1 MNKDKEEFINRLRHI
16 REFADVSAIRV
27 KTQCRLC
34 GDSKKDPNK
43 KRFYILCDPIDSE
56 PVKYICFNCGA
67 YGMLTADILAE
78 IIGPDA
84 EEIPLLK
91 RINKT
96 SLHDSGTARVNKYR
110 NDRVIPVIIPPPRKT
125 DSTVQKIRY
134 LNSRIGYNIP
144 VEDYNQLKLVFSI
157 AEFLQV
163 NKISVIEKFKNLI
176 PLYDRDYI
184 GWLSVKNEYLLLRD
198 ITGKNKYR
206 YVKYNIFGME
216 DNAHSF
222 YTISNGVN
230 TISQENIDI
239 VVAEGPFD
247 ILSVVYNLYG
257 GIKKDCVFM
266 STNHGQFYHPL
277 LYYFNK
283 GLVGSNIYLDIYRDS
298 DSIVD
303 YWVLQNQIKIYT
315 KNYRVFRNRIGKDFG
330 VPKNE
335 FEIEEEF

>member
-96 SLHDSGTARVNKYR
+96 SLHDSETARVNKYR
-110 NDRVIPVIIPPPRKT
+110 NDRVIPVIISPPRKT

-303 YWVLQNQIKIYT
+303 YGVLQNQIKIYT